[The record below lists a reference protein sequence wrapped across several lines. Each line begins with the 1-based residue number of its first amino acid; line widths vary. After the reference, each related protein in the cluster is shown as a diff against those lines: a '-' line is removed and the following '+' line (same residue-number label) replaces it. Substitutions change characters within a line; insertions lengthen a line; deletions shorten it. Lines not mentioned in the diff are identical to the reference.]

1 MTTPDLSSLVPSKW
15 KTIVGLV
22 GTGLSFLVPLI
33 LEVSSD
39 LPDPWP
45 AVIGVVLWLLTAL
58 GIYHAPY
65 KPVGTVLAPA
75 SVIPANVPT
84 DIDPAAD
91 PALPPGGYTKP
102 QNPWKPK
109 R

>member
-1 MTTPDLSSLVPSKW
+1 MTTTPDLSSLMPSKW
-15 KTIVGLV
+15 KAIVGFV

-58 GIYHAPY
+58 GVYHAPY
-65 KPVGTVLAPA
+65 KPTGTVIVPESVVPA
-75 SVIPANVPT
+75 SVPT
-84 DIDPAAD
+84 DVNPA
-91 PALPPGGYTKP
+91 PPPGGYT
-102 QNPWKPK
+102 NPW